1 MGSSPVRE
9 HKADNDIAG
18 ARAQSGQGIAG
29 AWHKAGAAQQQQGI
43 YSRQR
48 GSSAMGGK
56 REMMG
61 REKGGGSYGV
71 SEGEGEEGTVSDLFC
86 LG

>member
-1 MGSSPVRE
+1 MRE

-29 AWHKAGAAQQQQGI
+29 AWHKVGAAQQQQGI

-48 GSSAMGGK
+48 GSSAMGGGGK

-61 REKGGGSYGV
+61 REKGSYGV
-71 SEGEGEEGTVSDLFC
+71 SEGEGGGGGDH
-86 LG
+86 

>member
-1 MGSSPVRE
+1 MRASVMVGTVTVNTKRLGSSPVRE

-61 REKGGGSYGV
+61 REKGGR
-71 SEGEGEEGTVSDLFC
+71 TV
-86 LG
+86 

>member
-1 MGSSPVRE
+1 MTSPVQE
-9 HKADNDIAG
+9 HKAVRALPVHGTRRGQHSSSRGYTAG
-18 ARAQSGQGIAG
+18 SEGVAQ
-29 AWHKAGAAQQQQGI
+29 W
-43 YSRQR
+43 
-48 GSSAMGGK
+48 GGK

-61 REKGGGSYGV
+61 REKGGGGGGSYGV

>member
-61 REKGGGSYGV
+61 REKGGSYGV
-71 SEGEGEEGTVSDLFC
+71 SEGEEGTISDLFC